1 MVSSGS
7 PLPEDFGLLTGVAT
21 PFTGS
26 SMKVSVRLAVVMVM
40 MWSVSVLTPLA
51 PLGPGFRPAAV
62 VDIVSLGL
70 EKIARMM
77 RMMMMCE

>member
-1 MVSSGS
+1 
-7 PLPEDFGLLTGVAT
+7 
-21 PFTGS
+21 
-26 SMKVSVRLAVVMVM
+26 MKVSVRLAVVMVM

-70 EKIARMM
+70 EKMARMM